1 MDDIRQE
8 SPSEGQI
15 LNLKKR
21 LKNSMAFKVLKKLN
35 CVVFLEVKLLVENFV
50 WSEKLSTCQKLNIS

>member
-1 MDDIRQE
+1 
-8 SPSEGQI
+8 
-15 LNLKKR
+15 
-21 LKNSMAFKVLKKLN
+21 MAFKVLKKLN